1 MIEDNGVFNQILVFC
16 EGTTSNGTNIMSF
29 KQGAF
34 SAEKRIK
41 PLLMKYS
48 DSLVHPS
55 YATMGIGPLAI
66 FLLCWGNYKCEVSK
80 LPDFEPNEYLFEKH
94 ADKAE

>member
-1 MIEDNGVFNQILVFC
+1 M
-16 EGTTSNGTNIMSF
+16 TF

-48 DSLVHPS
+48 NDDLVHPS

-66 FLLCWGNYKCEVSK
+66 FLLCWGGYKCEVLK
-80 LPDFEPNEYLFEKH
+80 LSDFEPNEYLFEKH

>member
-1 MIEDNGVFNQILVFC
+1 
-16 EGTTSNGTNIMSF
+16 MSF

-34 SAEKRIK
+34 LAEKRVK
-41 PLLMKYS
+41 PLFMKYS
-48 DSLVHPS
+48 DSLVNPS

-66 FLLCWGNYKCEVSK
+66 FLLSWGCYKCEVSK
-80 LPDFEPNEYLFEKH
+80 LSDFEPNDFLFEKH